1 MGGVSVEEGGR
12 EAGEGGGG
20 GGGSNIV
27 QTISLSG
34 YFTL

>member
-12 EAGEGGGG
+12 RGREAGE